1 MTHYRS
7 VGTVQVMSRNTEANP
22 EIAVNRF
29 PWMWALSLYVL
40 SYGLILT
47 FLNSY
52 FWDDW
57 LAYYGK
63 TDGALEQ
70 SMRIR
75 GDWPTR
81 AFLEITILG
90 TRPELFKLLTL
101 VAYFASGWFLFQILN
116 TLVFLKNNQV
126 RLITILFLIL
136 PINSARV
143 AMVDFAYACSLLL
156 FFWAWFILVRKSGWI
171 KDLLA
176 VLLFLLSFGAT
187 ASLLVFLLVP
197 CAHVL
202 YLRLSDSSS
211 VKSRAWLSSL
221 TIFLMSPAFW
231 FLDRRF
237 NSPQGPYL
245 AMYSLQKSGVARA
258 LILLFIACIILLWLV
273 KVGRHDLTDKHR
285 NLLIS
290 LGIILVIIGAAP
302 YIVAGHLVDVSEW
315 MFNFVPRASDWS
327 SRHQLLLGLGLAV
340 IIVGILGDLESKF
353 KRNLVIAIIGIC
365 VLLNATFMHSYFLDS
380 LKQDQFIGAIKQ
392 NTELSASKVI
402 MIDDQAER
410 FNARGRFVRY
420 YEWDSM
426 FASAY
431 GNDSKHTISGL
442 SYVDCASDLIP
453 DTLLT
458 ITAINGR
465 LKATLLRDIG
475 INVAITPISPCS

>member
-1 MTHYRS
+1 MRK
-7 VGTVQVMSRNTEANP
+7 NTEANP

-29 PWMWALSLYVL
+29 PWMWGLSVYVL

-47 FLNSY
+47 FLSSY

-57 LAYYGK
+57 VTYYLK
-63 TDGALEQ
+63 TDGDMEQ
-70 SMRIR
+70 FLRSR

-81 AFLEITILG
+81 AFLELTILG
-90 TRPELFKLLTL
+90 ARPELFKILTL
-101 VAYFASGWFLFQILN
+101 VAYFAAGWFLFQILS
-116 TLVFLKNNQV
+116 TLNFLKSNQI
-126 RLITILFLIL
+126 RLISILFLVL

-143 AMVDFAYACSLLL
+143 AMADFAYACSLLL
-156 FFWAWFILVRKSGWI
+156 FFWAWFLLVKKSGWI
-171 KDLLA
+171 KDLFA

-187 ASLLVFLLVP
+187 ASLLVFLIVP
-197 CAHVL
+197 CAHRL
-202 YLRLSDSSS
+202 YLKLSDSSS
-211 VKSRAWLSSL
+211 VRNQAWLSTL

-231 FLDRRF
+231 FLDRRY
-237 NSPQGPYL
+237 NSPQGTFL
-245 AMYSLQKSGVARA
+245 TMYSPQKSGVARA
-258 LILLFIACIILLWLV
+258 LILFLIASFVLLWLV
-273 KVGRHDLTDKHR
+273 KVGRHDVTERYR

-290 LGIILVIIGAAP
+290 LGIILVIVGAAP

-340 IIVGILGDLESKF
+340 IIVGILGELESKF
-353 KRNLVIAIIGIC
+353 KRNLVFAIIGIC
-365 VLLNATFMHSYFLDS
+365 ILLNATFMHAYFLDS
-380 LKQDQFIGAIKQ
+380 LKQDQFIEEIKQ
-392 NTELSASKVI
+392 NTDLSASKVI

-410 FNARGRFVRY
+410 FNARGRFVRN

-426 FASAY
+426 FVSAF
-431 GNDSKHTISGL
+431 GNDVKHSISGL

-458 ITAINGR
+458 ITATNGR

-475 INVAITPISPCS
+475 INIGVTRIDPCP

>member
-1 MTHYRS
+1 MRID
-7 VGTVQVMSRNTEANP
+7 TEANP
-22 EIAVNRF
+22 KIAVNRF
-29 PWMWALSLYVL
+29 PWMWALSVYVI

-47 FLNSY
+47 FLSSY

-57 LAYYGK
+57 LVYAHK
-63 TDGALEQ
+63 TDGFIEQ
-70 SMRIR
+70 SLRTR

-81 AFLEITILG
+81 AFLELTILG
-90 TRPELFKLLTL
+90 ARPELFKILTL
-101 VAYFASGWFLFQILN
+101 IAYFAAAWLLFHILS
-116 TLVFLKNNQV
+116 TLNFLKNNQV

-156 FFWAWFILVRKSGWI
+156 FFWAWFLLVKKSSWS
-171 KDLLA
+171 KDFSA
-176 VLLFLLSFGAT
+176 VVLFILSFGAT
-187 ASLLVFLLVP
+187 ASLLVFLMVP
-197 CAHVL
+197 CIHRL

-211 VKSRAWLSSL
+211 ERSGTWLSTL
-221 TIFLMSPAFW
+221 AIFLMSPVFW

-245 AMYSLQKSGVARA
+245 AMYSLQKSGVFRA
-258 LILLFIACIILLWLV
+258 LILLLIACIVSLWFI
-273 KVGRHDLTDKHR
+273 KVGRHDLTEKSR

-290 LGIILVIIGAAP
+290 LGIVLVIIGAAP

-315 MFNFVPRASDWS
+315 MFNFVPRASDWN

-340 IIVGILGDLESKF
+340 VIVGILGELESRF
-353 KRNLVIAIIGIC
+353 KRNLATSIIGIC
-365 VLLNATFMHSYFLDS
+365 VLLNMTFMHAYFLDS
-380 LKQDQFIGAIKQ
+380 LKQDQIIDAIKQ
-392 NTELSASKVI
+392 NTDLSVSKVI

-431 GNDSKHTISGL
+431 GNESKHTISGL
-442 SYVDCASDLIP
+442 SYVDCTSDLIP

-458 ITAINGR
+458 ITATNGR

-475 INVAITPISPCS
+475 INIAVTPISPCL

>member
-1 MTHYRS
+1 MRID
-7 VGTVQVMSRNTEANP
+7 TEADP
-22 EIAVNRF
+22 KIAVNRF
-29 PWMWALSLYVL
+29 PWMWALSVYAI

-47 FLNSY
+47 FLSSY

-57 LAYYGK
+57 LVYKHK
-63 TDGALEQ
+63 TGGFIEQ
-70 SMRIR
+70 SLRTR

-81 AFLEITILG
+81 AFLELTILG
-90 TRPELFKLLTL
+90 ARPELFKILTL
-101 VAYFASGWFLFQILN
+101 IAYFAAGWLLFHILS
-116 TLVFLKNNQV
+116 TLNFLKNNQV

-156 FFWAWFILVRKSGWI
+156 FFWAWFLLVKKSSWY
-171 KDLLA
+171 KYFSA
-176 VLLFLLSFGAT
+176 VVLFILSFGAT
-187 ASLLVFLLVP
+187 ASLLVFLMVP
-197 CAHVL
+197 CIHRL
-202 YLRLSDSSS
+202 FLRLSDSSS
-211 VKSRAWLSSL
+211 GRSRTWLSTL
-221 TIFLMSPAFW
+221 AIFLVSPVFW

-245 AMYSLQKSGVARA
+245 AMYSLQKSGVFRA
-258 LILLFIACIILLWLV
+258 LILLLIACIVLLWFI
-273 KVGRHDLTDKHR
+273 KVGRHDLTEKSR

-290 LGIILVIIGAAP
+290 LGIVLVIIGAAP

-340 IIVGILGDLESKF
+340 VIVGILGELESRF
-353 KRNLVIAIIGIC
+353 KRNLATSIIGIC
-365 VLLNATFMHSYFLDS
+365 VLLNATFMHAYFLDS
-380 LKQDQFIGAIKQ
+380 LKQDQIIDAIKQ
-392 NTELSASKVI
+392 NTDLSVSKVI

-431 GNDSKHTISGL
+431 GNESKHTISGL
-442 SYVDCASDLIP
+442 SYVDCTSDLIP

-458 ITAINGR
+458 ITATNGR
-465 LKATLLRDIG
+465 LKATLLRNIG
-475 INVAITPISPCS
+475 INIVVTPISPCS

>member
-1 MTHYRS
+1 MTKN
-7 VGTVQVMSRNTEANP
+7 TVASR

-29 PWMWALSLYVL
+29 PWMWALSVYVV

-47 FLNSY
+47 FLSSY

-57 LAYYGK
+57 VIYYRK
-63 TDGALEQ
+63 SDHAIEQAL
-70 SMRIR
+70 RIR

-81 AFLEITILG
+81 AFFESTILG
-90 TRPELFKLLTL
+90 SRPELFKILTL
-101 VAYFASGWFLFQILN
+101 VAYFAAAWLLFHILS
-116 TLVFLKNNQV
+116 TLNFLKINQV
-126 RLITILFLIL
+126 QLITILFLIL

-143 AMVDFAYACSLLL
+143 AMVDFAYACSFLL
-156 FFWAWFILVRKSGWI
+156 FFCAWFLLVRKSGWI

-197 CAHVL
+197 CAHIL
-202 YLRLSDSSS
+202 YLRLHDSSLARN
-211 VKSRAWLSSL
+211 RAWLSSL
-221 TIFLMSPAFW
+221 AIFLMSPAFW

-245 AMYSLQKSGVARA
+245 AMYSLQKSGVFRA
-258 LILLFIACIILLWLV
+258 LILLLIACVVLLWFI
-273 KVGRHDLTDKHR
+273 KVGSNDLTEKGR

-290 LGIILVIIGAAP
+290 LGIVLVIIGAAP

-340 IIVGILGDLESKF
+340 ITVGILGELESKF
-353 KRNLVIAIIGIC
+353 KRNLVFAITGIC
-365 VLLNATFMHSYFLDS
+365 VLLNMTFMHAYFLDS
-380 LKQDQFIGAIKQ
+380 LKQDQFIDAIKQ
-392 NTELSASKVI
+392 DTELNASKVI

-420 YEWDSM
+420 YEWDAM
-426 FASAY
+426 LVSAY
-431 GNDSKHTISGL
+431 GNDAKHTISGL

-458 ITAINGR
+458 ITATNGR
-465 LKATLLRDIG
+465 LKATLLRDLG
-475 INVAITPISPCS
+475 INIAVTPISPCP

>member
-1 MTHYRS
+1 
-7 VGTVQVMSRNTEANP
+7 MSRNVEANP
-22 EIAVNRF
+22 EIALNRF
-29 PWMWALSLYVL
+29 PWMWALSVYFLA
-40 SYGLILT
+40 YGLILT
-47 FLNSY
+47 FMSSY

-57 LAYYGK
+57 PGYYQN
-63 TDGALEQ
+63 TDGAIEQ
-70 SMRIR
+70 AFLIR

-90 TRPELFKLLTL
+90 TRPELFRLLTL

-116 TLVFLKNNQV
+116 TLDFLKNNQV
-126 RLITILFLIL
+126 RLITILFLII

-143 AMVDFAYACSLLL
+143 AMVDLAYACSFLL
-156 FFWAWFILVRKSGWI
+156 FFWAWFLLVRKSGWI

-176 VLLFLLSFGAT
+176 LLLFLLSFGAT

-197 CAHVL
+197 CAHIL
-202 YLRLSDSSS
+202 YLRLHDSSLIRN
-211 VKSRAWLSSL
+211 RAWLSSL
-221 TIFLMSPAFW
+221 AIFLISPAFW

-237 NSPQGPYL
+237 NSPQGHYL
-245 AMYSLQKSGVARA
+245 TMYSLQKSGVARA
-258 LILLFIACIILLWLV
+258 LILLFIACSVLLWLV
-273 KVGRHDLTDKHR
+273 KVGRHDLTEKHR

-340 IIVGILGDLESKF
+340 VIVGILGELETKF
-353 KRNLVIAIIGIC
+353 KRHLVFVIIGIC
-365 VLLNATFMHSYFLDS
+365 VLLNMTFMHAYFLDS
-380 LKQDQFIGAIKQ
+380 LKQDEFIDAIKQ
-392 NTELSASKVI
+392 NTELSTSKVI

-410 FNARGRFVRY
+410 FNARGRFVRA
-420 YEWDSM
+420 YEWDAM
-426 FASAY
+426 FVSAY
-431 GNDSKHTISGL
+431 GNESKRSISGL

-458 ITAINGR
+458 ITATTGR

-475 INVAITPISPCS
+475 INIAVTKIDPCP

>member
-1 MTHYRS
+1 MRK
-7 VGTVQVMSRNTEANP
+7 NTEANP

-29 PWMWALSLYVL
+29 PWMWGFSVYVL

-47 FLNSY
+47 FLSSY

-57 LAYYGK
+57 VTYYLK
-63 TDGALEQ
+63 TDGAMEQ
-70 SMRIR
+70 FLRSR

-81 AFLEITILG
+81 AFLELTILG
-90 TRPELFKLLTL
+90 ARPELFKILTL
-101 VAYFASGWFLFQILN
+101 VAYFAAGWFLFQILN
-116 TLVFLKNNQV
+116 TLNFLKNNQV

-143 AMVDFAYACSLLL
+143 AMSDFAYACSFLL
-156 FFWAWFILVRKSGWI
+156 FFWAWFLLVRKSSWI
-171 KDLLA
+171 KDLCA
-176 VLLFLLSFGAT
+176 VLLFVLSFGAT
-187 ASLLVFLLVP
+187 ASLLVFLMVP
-197 CAHVL
+197 CAHRL

-211 VKSRAWLSSL
+211 VSNRVWLSTL

-237 NSPQGPYL
+237 NSPQGSYL
-245 AMYSLQKSGVARA
+245 TMYSLQKSGVVRA
-258 LILLFIACIILLWLV
+258 LILFLIASFVLLWLV
-273 KVGRHDLTDKHR
+273 KVGRHDVTEKYR

-290 LGIILVIIGAAP
+290 LGIILVIVGAAP

-340 IIVGILGDLESKF
+340 IIVGILGELESKF
-353 KRNLVIAIIGIC
+353 KRNLVFAIVGVC
-365 VLLNATFMHSYFLDS
+365 VLLNLTFMQAYFLDS
-380 LKQDQFIGAIKQ
+380 LKQDQFIDAIKQ
-392 NTELSASKVI
+392 ETELSASKVI

-420 YEWDSM
+420 YEWDAM
-426 FASAY
+426 LVSAY
-431 GNDSKHTISGL
+431 GNDAKHTISGL

-458 ITAINGR
+458 ITATNGR
-465 LKATLLRDIG
+465 LKATLLRDLG
-475 INVAITPISPCS
+475 INIAVTPISPCP

>member
-1 MTHYRS
+1 MRID
-7 VGTVQVMSRNTEANP
+7 TEANP
-22 EIAVNRF
+22 KIAVNRF
-29 PWMWALSLYVL
+29 PWMWALSVYVV

-47 FLNSY
+47 FLSSY

-57 LAYYGK
+57 LVYKHK
-63 TDGALEQ
+63 TGGFIEQ
-70 SMRIR
+70 SLRTR

-81 AFLEITILG
+81 AFLELTILG
-90 TRPELFKLLTL
+90 ARPELFKILTL
-101 VAYFASGWFLFQILN
+101 VAYFAAAWLLFHILS
-116 TLVFLKNNQV
+116 TLNFLKNNQV

-156 FFWAWFILVRKSGWI
+156 FFWAWFLLVKKSSWC
-171 KDLLA
+171 KDFSA
-176 VLLFLLSFGAT
+176 VVLFILSFGAT
-187 ASLLVFLLVP
+187 ASLLVFLMVP
-197 CAHVL
+197 CIHRL

-211 VKSRAWLSSL
+211 GRSRTWLSTL
-221 TIFLMSPAFW
+221 VIFLMSPVFW

-245 AMYSLQKSGVARA
+245 AMYSLQKSGVFRA
-258 LILLFIACIILLWLV
+258 LILLLIACIVLLWLV
-273 KVGRHDLTDKHR
+273 KVGRHDLTEKSR

-290 LGIILVIIGAAP
+290 LGIVLVIIGAAP

-315 MFNFVPRASDWS
+315 MFNFVPRASDWN

-340 IIVGILGDLESKF
+340 VIVGILGELESRF
-353 KRNLVIAIIGIC
+353 KRNLATSIIGIC
-365 VLLNATFMHSYFLDS
+365 VLLNATFMHAYFLDS
-380 LKQDQFIGAIKQ
+380 LKQDQIIDAIKQ
-392 NTELSASKVI
+392 NTDLSVSKVI

-420 YEWDSM
+420 YEWDAM
-426 FASAY
+426 FVSAY
-431 GNDSKHTISGL
+431 GNDTKNTISGL
-442 SYVDCASDLIP
+442 SYVDCTSDLIP

-458 ITAINGR
+458 ITATNGR

-475 INVAITPISPCS
+475 INIAVTPISPCS